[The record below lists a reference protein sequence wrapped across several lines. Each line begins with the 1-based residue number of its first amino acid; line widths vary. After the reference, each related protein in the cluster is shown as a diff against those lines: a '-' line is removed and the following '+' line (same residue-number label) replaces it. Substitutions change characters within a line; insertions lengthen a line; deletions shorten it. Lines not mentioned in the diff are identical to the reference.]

1 MSNSGLSSYKER
13 VVEEAV
19 WLEVKLSKLTAFMK
33 TESFTTLSHED
44 QFDMGRQKAMMFGYL
59 MCLKGRISRF

>member
-1 MSNSGLSSYKER
+1 MMSDYKQR
-13 VVEEAV
+13 VIDEAAQ
-19 WLEVKLSKLTAFMK
+19 LEIKLAKLTAFMK
-33 TESFTTLSHED
+33 TETFTTLSHED